1 MFRLFQNANEWLK
14 GSLHELQQFTLFSAR
29 MVAKCFGRPIYF
41 YDTMEQMHFIGI
53 GSLYLVLLT
62 GLFAGQGMAIQFSYE
77 LADLG
82 SKNYLGRILA
92 IAMIRELGPV
102 LTGLM
107 IAARVSSG
115 ITAEIAAMVSSNQI
129 DALRAFGVDPIR
141 KLAAPRLI
149 SLLVMVPI
157 LTIIAD
163 VVGIVGGWI
172 VSRFIAHVSSYLYWA
187 NVLDKLRFGN
197 IAIGLIKPVVFS
209 MVIAFISCYKGF
221 STTGGAKGVG
231 RSTTDSVVL
240 SSISILVANF
250 LVTKLVIS
258 LFKGYL

>member
-1 MFRLFQNANEWLK
+1 MLTLIRSAGERLRRWLY
-14 GSLHELQQFTLFSAR
+14 ELQQLTFFSAK

-41 YDTMEQMHFIGI
+41 YDTMEQMHFIGV

-77 LADLG
+77 LAEMG
-82 SKNYLGRILA
+82 SKTYLGRILA

-129 DALRAFGVDPIR
+129 DALRAFGIDPIR
-141 KLAAPRLI
+141 KLASPRLI
-149 SLLVMVPI
+149 SLLVMVPV
-157 LTIIAD
+157 LTVIAD
-163 VVGIVGGWI
+163 IVGIAGGW
-172 VSRFIAHVSSYLYWA
+172 VVAKFISHVSSNLYWA
-187 NVLDKLRFGN
+187 NVLDRLRFGN

-209 MVIAFISCYKGF
+209 LVIAFISCYKGF
-221 STTGGAKGVG
+221 STSGGTKGVG
-231 RSTTDSVVL
+231 KSTTDSVVL
-240 SSISILVANF
+240 SSISILVVNF

-258 LFKGYL
+258 LFRGYL